1 MGMVYQSEEMQ
12 KEIKEILKK
21 VGKYKVLS
29 TEINAQTELSLCI
42 LPLTFDV
49 ILGEKTII
57 SLNHCENA
65 IIIYRAIMA
74 DLKGEV
80 YHG

>member
-12 KEIKEILKK
+12 REIIENLEK

-29 TEINAQTELSLCI
+29 TEINATNELSLCI

-49 ILGEKTII
+49 ILGDETIV

-80 YHG
+80 FNG